1 MLCPD
6 FQLCNVN
13 LPWLKCLR
21 IPLEASRECSV
32 QSLCGCCLW
41 CLKATKLSTLG
52 EVGLAWCLHRLPRAA
67 SAHPCFLI
75 LPGLLDRWDP
85 LRAKLVS
92 VRLSNPLFVGNFEFI
107 CLEDIKKGLR
117 QTHPGFHSSRKDA
130 VSGQELKGLG
140 HGRLVLTLQEWVCFD
155 CHRSPPP
162 PPFLPVELV
171 MVLFTFPWPSLGQQ
185 DFYPAQNSL
194 TLV

>member
-1 MLCPD
+1 M
-6 FQLCNVN
+6 
-13 LPWLKCLR
+13 W
-21 IPLEASRECSV
+21 
-32 QSLCGCCLW
+32 
-41 CLKATKLSTLG
+41 ATGT
-52 EVGLAWCLHRLPRAA
+52 
-67 SAHPCFLI
+67 
-75 LPGLLDRWDP
+75 
-85 LRAKLVS
+85 
-92 VRLSNPLFVGNFEFI
+92 FEFI
-107 CLEDIKKGLR
+107 CLEDIKKGLC
-117 QTHPGFHSSRKDA
+117 QKHPGFPSSRKDA

-194 TLV
+194 TLVRQTPALDSCNQSLSGDTVGIFSRRWSNSPRFTVAHGSFTWAKWFLCFCLLVPLWAFWCAHMDIYICSYAHRCSCIG